1 MYYVGVD
8 IGGTTIKT
16 GIVDEKGN
24 IIKKSGIETKATR
37 EYHHVLRDLADHINE
52 LTKGIEYKGIGIG
65 CPGAINSKG
74 VVEYA
79 NNLYW
84 KNVPLAEYISTHTS
98 KPCKVSNDAN
108 VAALGEVKFGAGQE
122 YSDAIFITLGTGV
135 GAGFVID
142 GKLFE
147 GFNSMGAEGGH
158 IVIRQDGIQCTCG
171 RKGCLESYA
180 SATALIRETL
190 YAMMIDK
197 NSKMWQ
203 ECDND
208 LNKVDGRTSFEA
220 AKKGDKTAQC
230 VVEEYARA
238 LAEGAVNFINI
249 FRSQAIILGGGIS
262 AQGEYL
268 AQKVQKYIDEYRYG
282 GKNSLYTKVV
292 VAKLGNDAG
301 ILGAASLL
309 L

>member
-1 MYYVGVD
+1 MYYVGID
-8 IGGTTIKT
+8 IGGTSIKI
-16 GIVDEKGN
+16 GLVDDKGSIV
-24 IIKKSGIETKATR
+24 KKSGIETKATR
-37 EYHHVLRDLADHINE
+37 AYEHILKELADFIIDF
-52 LTKGIEYKGIGIG
+52 TKEYDYDGIGIG

-84 KNVPLAEYISTHTS
+84 KNVPLAEYITS
-98 KPCKVSNDAN
+98 RTGKKCKVSNDAN
-108 VAALGEVKFGAGQE
+108 VAALGEVKFGAGKN
-122 YSDAIFITLGTGV
+122 YSDAVFLTLGTGV
-135 GAGFVID
+135 GAGYVID

-147 GFNSMGAEGGH
+147 GFNGMGAEGGH
-158 IVIRQDGIQCTCG
+158 IVIRQDGVQCTCG

-197 NSKMWQ
+197 NSLMWE
-203 ECDND
+203 ECGND

-220 AKKGDKTAQC
+220 AKKGDKTAC
-230 VVEEYARA
+230 AVVEEYARA
-238 LAEGAVNFINI
+238 LAEGAVNIVNV

-268 AQKVQKYIDEYRYG
+268 AERVQKYIDKYRYG
-282 GKNSLYTKVV
+282 GKSSLYTKVV
-292 VAKLGNDAG
+292 TAKLGNDAG
-301 ILGAASLL
+301 IIGAASLVL
-309 L
+309 